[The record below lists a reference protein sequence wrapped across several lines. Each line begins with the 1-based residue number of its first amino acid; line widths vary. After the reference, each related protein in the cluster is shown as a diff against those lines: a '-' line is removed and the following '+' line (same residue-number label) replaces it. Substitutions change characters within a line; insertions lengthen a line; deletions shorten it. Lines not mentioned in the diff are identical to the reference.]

1 MAKKMNELERQYK
14 KEVKRIKQF
23 INRNTK
29 RGFNFTAFKLPLQPK
44 TITAKSVES
53 LKKITPQKLYSKAKF
68 YDVLKD
74 KYISGTQAV
83 KQKRQRAAQKAA
95 RTKRLKKLEQDPKGR
110 TLPIPKVTDVILRN
124 IEEVLD
130 RWQPMSDWL
139 PWVAR
144 YKERDKNILVS
155 ILHGAIELLGREKVA
170 RNVEAM
176 ADAAIELTWEI
187 CYGTSDAEKVQ
198 MDLVMM
204 SSILWGRAI
213 SAEQTKRF
221 EENTHDWAD
230 FFED

>member
-1 MAKKMNELERQYK
+1 MAKKMSELERQYK
-14 KEVKRIKQF
+14 KEVKRIRQF

-29 RGFNFTAFKLPLQPK
+29 RGFNFTAFSLPKQPK
-44 TITAKSVES
+44 TITAKSVQR
-53 LKKITPQKLYSKAKF
+53 LKSITPQKLYSKAKF

-95 RTKRLKKLEQDPKGR
+95 QTKRLKKLEQDPKGR
-110 TLPIPKVTDVILRN
+110 TLPIPKVTDVILQN
-124 IEEVLD
+124 IEEVVN
-130 RWQPMSDWL
+130 RWQPMSDWQ
-139 PWVAR
+139 PWVAQ
-144 YKERDKNILVS
+144 YKERDKNILAS
-155 ILHGAIELLGREKVA
+155 TLRGAIDQLGREQVA
-170 RNVEAM
+170 RNVEAK
-176 ADAAIELTWEI
+176 ADVVIELTWEI

-204 SSILWGRAI
+204 ANILWGRTI

-230 FFED
+230 FF

>member
-1 MAKKMNELERQYK
+1 MAKKMSELERQYK
-14 KEVKRIKQF
+14 KEVKRIRQF

-29 RGFNFTAFKLPLQPK
+29 RGFNFTAVSLPKQPK
-44 TITAKSVES
+44 TITAKSVQR
-53 LKKITPQKLYSKAKF
+53 LKNITPQKLYQKAKF
-68 YDVLKD
+68 YDVLQD

-95 RTKRLKKLEQDPKGR
+95 RTKRLKKIEQDPKGR

-124 IEEVLD
+124 IEEVLNS
-130 RWQPMSDWL
+130 WQPMSDWQ
-139 PWVAR
+139 PWVAQ
-144 YKERDKNILVS
+144 YKERDKNILAS
-155 ILHGAIELLGREKVA
+155 TLRGAINQLGREQVA
-170 RNVEAM
+170 RNVEAK
-176 ADAAIELTWEI
+176 AEAVVELTWEI

-204 SSILWGRAI
+204 ANILWGRTI

-230 FFED
+230 FF